1 MIILNAPNP
10 IAFNLF
16 NIPIYWYG
24 IFMASAIFVAIL
36 LANLFFNKT
45 NPEISKDKILEYSPY
60 IIFSGIF
67 GARLYYCLLNLHY
80 YLLRPLE
87 IFNVRQGGLSIHGAI
102 LGGILCLI
110 CLSKHTKTPLFKYLD
125 AISATTILGQAIGRW
140 GNYFNSEAYGL
151 PVKSQTWGLFIPE
164 SQRLKEFADIS
175 LYHPTFLYESLLDLT
190 GFGILTFLYFKFH
203 KINGFTFFA
212 YLTIYSIIRFF
223 IEQIRVDSALN
234 IGNIPIAIIMSITLF
249 LIGILGL
256 GSLTSQY
263 LHNRK

>member
-1 MIILNAPNP
+1 MLILNAPNP

-45 NPEISKDKILEYSPY
+45 NPEISKDKIIEYSPY

-102 LGGILCLI
+102 LGGILCLV
-110 CLSKHTKTPLFKYLD
+110 CLSKHTKTP
-125 AISATTILGQAIGRW
+125 
-140 GNYFNSEAYGL
+140 
-151 PVKSQTWGLFIPE
+151 
-164 SQRLKEFADIS
+164 
-175 LYHPTFLYESLLDLT
+175 
-190 GFGILTFLYFKFH
+190 
-203 KINGFTFFA
+203 FTF
-212 YLTIYSIIRFF
+212 
-223 IEQIRVDSALN
+223 
-234 IGNIPIAIIMSITLF
+234 
-249 LIGILGL
+249 
-256 GSLTSQY
+256 
-263 LHNRK
+263 